1 MIRGWKRMI
10 LILAVATLGGA
21 ACRPGQPIVNTE
33 PGKNTTP
40 GTIAGN
46 VRTNNS
52 DPLPGRAV
60 HAIDTTT
67 GQRYS
72 AETGVTGGFS
82 IKVPPGK
89 YRLEVELRGNEMVA
103 QEPGVIDINASDLD
117 TDLNIIVR

>member
-1 MIRGWKRMI
+1 MSRA
-10 LILAVATLGGA
+10 LTLVLALAALGAA
-21 ACRPGQPIVNTE
+21 ACRLGQPIIDTT

-46 VRTNNS
+46 LRTNNG
-52 DPLPGRAV
+52 DPLVGRAV

-89 YRLEVELRGNEMVA
+89 YRLEVELRGVETVA

-117 TDLNIIVR
+117 TDLNVVVR